1 MKLLREVKMSKL
13 QRLAIS
19 DEGFIF
25 DPETGNSFTVN
36 QTGLFIIKLLKE
48 GKSPEEVVEA
58 LTKEF
63 EVSPEEAQRDLIDF
77 LEQLRL
83 NGLWEGNNG

>member
-1 MKLLREVKMSKL
+1 MGKLE
-13 QRLAIS
+13 RLAIN

-36 QTGLFIIKLLKE
+36 RTGLFVIKLHKE
-48 GKSPEEVVEA
+48 GKNEEEIVKA
-58 LTKEF
+58 LTEEF
-63 EVSPEEAQRDLIDF
+63 ETDEDEAKRDLVDF

-83 NGLWEGNNG
+83 YGLVEAQNV

>member
-1 MKLLREVKMSKL
+1 MGKLE
-13 QRLAIS
+13 RLAIN

-25 DPETGNSFTVN
+25 DPETGNSYTVN

-48 GKSPEEVVEA
+48 GKNEEEIVKA
-58 LTKEF
+58 LTEEF
-63 EVSPEEAQRDLIDF
+63 EIGKDEAKRDLVDF

-83 NGLWEGNNG
+83 YGLVEAQNA

>member
-1 MKLLREVKMSKL
+1 LKFLKEVKMGKL

-36 QTGLFIIKLLKE
+36 QTALFIIRLLKE
-48 GKSPEEVVEA
+48 GKGQDEIVEA
-58 LTKEF
+58 LVKEFDVTKE
-63 EVSPEEAQRDLIDF
+63 EATRDLIDF

-83 NGLWEGNNG
+83 NGLLEGRYV